1 MADIYSA
8 SPQIAG
14 GRKFQT
20 YLNQWGA
27 TSGRVPSATMLD
39 QIIQGEL
46 DASSRRMAE
55 SRRLAEKQRQFDI
68 SQKNAAD
75 TAGAN
80 RSAGLVGTTTNA
92 LTTGATLRAL
102 TKLPGEPFNPW
113 GAAHETWSATQ
124 GPAAAEG
131 ILNGTIPSTFPSTV
145 APTVAGPTVLAST
158 QAPAT
163 TGLAMAPATGNFGV
177 DTALGNMATPELATG
192 AGAETAGFGA
202 TTMPYLGPAAAG
214 YAAPGIVNMLGK
226 KVGGFSNPTESLG
239 KNLSLGLV
247 QNEKSADMVGSTA
260 VGAGAGALIGAQIG
274 AVGGPAGALV
284 GAGAGLLSSVL
295 SDTWI
300 CTAIETLCGLSAS
313 TLQGLSD
320 LRRYSVKHYKEESK
334 KYFKNGHLL
343 VTAIN
348 QGELP
353 DMVYGTLKETLVNE
367 CVNLVSGGDL
377 ELAYQHYKEV
387 VEALCKQ
394 YDVDLSMKEEK

>member
-27 TSGRVPSATMLD
+27 TSGRVPSATMLN

-102 TKLPGEPFNPW
+102 TKLPGEPFKPR

-131 ILNGTIPSTFPSTV
+131 ILNGTIPSTLPSTV

-192 AGAETAGFGA
+192 TGAETAGFGA

-247 QNEKSADMVGSTA
+247 QNEKSPAMVGSTA
-260 VGAGAGALIGAQIG
+260 GVGAGAGALIGAQIG

-334 KYFKNGHLL
+334 KYFKNGHKAFL
-343 VTAIN
+343 
-348 QGELP
+348 
-353 DMVYGTLKETLVNE
+353 
-367 CVNLVSGGDL
+367 S
-377 ELAYQHYKEV
+377 
-387 VEALCKQ
+387 LCKSKC
-394 YDVDLSMKEEK
+394 LI

>member
-1 MADIYSA
+1 M
-8 SPQIAG
+8 G
-14 GRKFQT
+14 GHFGPRSF
-20 YLNQWGA
+20 G
-27 TSGRVPSATMLD
+27 D
-39 QIIQGEL
+39 L

-131 ILNGTIPSTFPSTV
+131 ILNGTIPSTLPSTV

-177 DTALGNMATPELATG
+177 DTALGNMATPELA
-192 AGAETAGFGA
+192 
-202 TTMPYLGPAAAG
+202 
-214 YAAPGIVNMLGK
+214 
-226 KVGGFSNPTESLG
+226 
-239 KNLSLGLV
+239 
-247 QNEKSADMVGSTA
+247 A